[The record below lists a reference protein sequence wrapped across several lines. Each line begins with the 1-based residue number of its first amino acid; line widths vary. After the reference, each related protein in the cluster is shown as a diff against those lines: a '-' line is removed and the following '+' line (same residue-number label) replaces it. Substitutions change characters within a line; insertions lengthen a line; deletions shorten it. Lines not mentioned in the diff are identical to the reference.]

1 MNNERTNNFTRTKSL
16 CLLRGKSDTN
26 FHNERRILNDI
37 EFNRR
42 RLKKFTNKSENNVN
56 ANEYVINVLKMKK
69 EFDIKYSKVLNKMK
83 FENETA
89 VTILSKENKEQKL
102 IFPLITYEEMI
113 NKIKHNLINI
123 SINVES

>member
-56 ANEYVINVLKMKK
+56 ANE
-69 EFDIKYSKVLNKMK
+69 
-83 FENETA
+83 
-89 VTILSKENKEQKL
+89 
-102 IFPLITYEEMI
+102 
-113 NKIKHNLINI
+113 
-123 SINVES
+123 